1 VMTVTV
7 VIADHQPLVGSE
19 LSTVDGIRVVGE
31 ASTGHDAVRA
41 VREHRPHVLV
51 LDLRLEQD
59 TGIATIR
66 EVRRAAPGTAVLVV
80 TTLDDDATVRAALH
94 AGARGYLVKDTERAG
109 IVAAIRDT
117 AAGAVIFGTGI
128 AGRIA
133 RLIEPTS
140 APGALTAR
148 EREILDL
155 LGAGMSN
162 KAIARHL
169 DLAPKTVSN
178 RLTSIFD
185 KLRVADRT
193 EAIALARDGC

>member
-1 VMTVTV
+1 MTVTV
-7 VIADHQPLVGSE
+7 VIADHQPLIGRP
-19 LSTVDGIRVVGE
+19 LSTVDGIRVVAE
-31 ASTGHDAVRA
+31 ASTGPEAVRA
-41 VREHRPHVLV
+41 VWEHRPQVLV
-51 LDLRLEQD
+51 LDLQLEQG

-66 EVRRAAPGTAVLVV
+66 EVRRAGLGTAVLVV
-80 TTLDDDATVRAALH
+80 TTFDDDATVRAAFN
-94 AGARGYLVKDTERAG
+94 AGARGYLVKGTERAG
-109 IVAAIRDT
+109 IVPAIRGT

-133 RLIEPTS
+133 RLIEPVS
-140 APGALTAR
+140 APGGLTSR

-162 KAIARHL
+162 KAIARQL

-185 KLRVADRT
+185 KLRVTNRT
-193 EAIALARDGC
+193 AAIAMARDGC